1 MTLFLS
7 STDADFEQKF
17 KAFLAVKRENDPDV
31 NAVVAEIV
39 ADVRKKGDEALCAYT
54 QKFDRVNLTPA
65 TMRVSQSEID
75 EAVAACDKDVLDA
88 LYLAAE
94 RIETFHEKQLP
105 ESHFFNDETDAL
117 MGWRWTPV
125 FSAGL

>member
-17 KAFLAVKRENDPDV
+17 KTFLAVKRENDPDV

-75 EAVAACDKDVLDA
+75 EPSPHAT
-88 LYLAAE
+88 
-94 RIETFHEKQLP
+94 RTF
-105 ESHFFNDETDAL
+105 
-117 MGWRWTPV
+117 WTR
-125 FSAGL
+125 FMWQRSA